1 MDRCDRCP
9 TDAAN
14 IGLIIF
20 GFFVTSGVLVF
31 LVVSALQEQG
41 TVSESGSIQKII
53 VNHLQVASLAQAFPL
68 QWPDVLNGM
77 FEAQGAVSTMGESL
91 INPDCLYKESSAAA
105 LFYSKQLIFSMA
117 PFLISLFSFVLWYVK
132 GLRKGTPFFKKRA
145 VLIDTTPKDKC
156 IVTIITVIYMIF
168 PTLCTQAFQLFHCQM
183 IAGEMYLA
191 ADLQEPCYE
200 GRHLL
205 MILTLGISQLLVFI
219 VGLPLLMLIF
229 LRRNKHLEG
238 GLTNHATIVRYG
250 FFYAA
255 YKEDKYYWEIILTFR
270 KVSIVA
276 LSVFGPGLGTQRQS
290 QMVLAVL
297 LVCISLEIAGNPY
310 KQDERGMQIL
320 GRLEIAALF
329 VQWTTMWGGSMI
341 FSSQDPASKR
351 FVGFL
356 SVMLA
361 GINIVLLCWSI
372 MHWLLALKRES
383 AKKKQRKLAEDLANG
398 ELHVV
403 RRETIWDDIGDKVK
417 RVRSRMMS
425 EEKRQ
430 ARTRGRT
437 FDSSDQ
443 QNESRSNPLEE
454 EHSTSIQ
461 MIELGEGGGGA
472 LSAVQTTSADMDGN
486 PMRNN
491 VT

>member
-1 MDRCDRCP
+1 
-9 TDAAN
+9 
-14 IGLIIF
+14 
-20 GFFVTSGVLVF
+20 
-31 LVVSALQEQG
+31 
-41 TVSESGSIQKII
+41 
-53 VNHLQVASLAQAFPL
+53 L
-68 QWPDVLNGM
+68 QWPGVLNGM
-77 FEAQGAVSTMGESL
+77 FEVQGAVSTMGKSL
-91 INPDCLYKESSAAA
+91 INPDCLYKESSAAS

-132 GLRKGTPFFKKRA
+132 GWRRGTPFFKKRA
-145 VLIDTTPKDKC
+145 VSTDTTPKDNC

-168 PTLCTQAFQLFHCQM
+168 PTLCTQAFQLFHCQT

-219 VGLPLLMLIF
+219 VGLPLLVLIF
-229 LRRNKHLEG
+229 LRRNKHREG
-238 GLTNHATIVRYG
+238 GLTNHATLVRYG

-255 YKEDKYYWEIILTFR
+255 YKEDKYYWETILTFR
-270 KVSIVA
+270 KISIVA
-276 LSVFGPGLGTQRQS
+276 LSVFGPGMGTQRQS

-310 KQDERGMQIL
+310 KQDQRGMQIL

-351 FVGFL
+351 FVEFL

-361 GINIVLLCWSI
+361 GINIALFCWNI

-383 AKKKQRKLAEDLANG
+383 AEEKRRKLAEDLANG
-398 ELHVV
+398 ELHVN
-403 RRETIWDDIGDKVK
+403 RETMWDAIGDKVK
-417 RVRSRMMS
+417 RIKSQMMS

-430 ARTRGRT
+430 TRTRGRT
-437 FDSSDQ
+437 FDS
-443 QNESRSNPLEE
+443 
-454 EHSTSIQ
+454 
-461 MIELGEGGGGA
+461 
-472 LSAVQTTSADMDGN
+472 
-486 PMRNN
+486 
-491 VT
+491 